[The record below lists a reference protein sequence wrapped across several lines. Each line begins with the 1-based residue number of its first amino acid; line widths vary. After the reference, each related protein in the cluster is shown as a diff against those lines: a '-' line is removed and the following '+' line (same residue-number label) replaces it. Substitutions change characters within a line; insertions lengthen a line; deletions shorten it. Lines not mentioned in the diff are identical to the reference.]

1 MKKSKKDK
9 INYIKKILGTYG
21 CFSIGEL
28 DINSPEGVCVN
39 TMGPLVAL
47 AEYFTEDYTEINIY
61 NPASFSSD
69 PIEDYEEKY
78 ENLSEDVLHEILN
91 LCQYWEAQSIRD
103 LKRIS
108 N

>member
-1 MKKSKKDK
+1 MKEDL
-9 INYIKKILGTYG
+9 INYIKNILKTYG

-28 DINSPEGVCVN
+28 DVDSHGGVCVN
-39 TMGPLVAL
+39 DMGPLVAL

-61 NPASFSSD
+61 NPSSFSSD

-78 ENLSEDVLHEILN
+78 EKLSEDVLQEILT

-103 LKRIS
+103 EKRIS